1 MNKTMAIIL
10 AIALLGLGALGGSL
24 YMKMTGSNDAD
35 SGKMADTVSYSP
47 GDAFITNL
55 KGSKQLLKAAIVI
68 EMDSNK
74 EIAYMTKHN
83 YKIRDLIIENLSGL
97 TAEDMMKNDIR
108 DTLKTRIRKNLEDT
122 LAVKG
127 IVEIYFDEFVTQ

>member
-1 MNKTMAIIL
+1 
-10 AIALLGLGALGGSL
+10 
-24 YMKMTGSNDAD
+24 
-35 SGKMADTVSYSP
+35 MADTVSYSP

-127 IVEIYFDEFVTQ
+127 IIEIYFDEFVTQ